1 MRLLPF
7 ILFLATLASVPLLAQ
22 NLLEE
27 PDPFSEVGE
36 KKGDPDA
43 KPADR
48 NAIEIPMLQNLPEIV
63 GDGGKVKEKVSEEKK
78 GDAAEKAPLDA
89 QISQHIQKLAE
100 AERDNRMSFMRIVID
115 DIVRL
120 CELDE
125 KQREDLELAA
135 KGASERSM
143 KEWHEQAERYFR
155 TRLESADPDAAKEM
169 LEGMG
174 SVNFGGNRAEEEGET
189 LDLWKDSL
197 KNVLTDAQV
206 KRYEE
211 ILEQREADRIDAFA
225 RMSISTI
232 DDHLRL
238 TPDQKSK
245 LGAIVQASAADYL
258 EDVQRYWGDYFERGM
273 LMSLVNA
280 AEEDEL
286 KAILTEKQ
294 FDRLRDATSNFDHF
308 WDQKRRLRRAKEK
321 ASERRKDSDAEK
333 EYEKKEAAPAEGAEI
348 RRAIIG
354 AGGGV
359 IRVEGGN
366 GIIIKGNAGGVKII
380 DEPKEAPPAVPQDQ

>member
-1 MRLLPF
+1 MRFPPC
-7 ILFLATLASVPLLAQ
+7 FLLLAVLVVTPLAAQ
-22 NLLEE
+22 NVIDE

-48 NAIEIPMLQNLPEIV
+48 NALELPMLQNFPDLIGEDVDAEIKPAA
-63 GDGGKVKEKVSEEKK
+63 GKKA
-78 GDAAEKAPLDA
+78 GDAEKGPLDA

-125 KQREDLELAA
+125 KQRVDLELAA

-197 KNVLTDAQV
+197 RNVLTDAQV

-273 LMSLVNA
+273 LMSLVNS

-286 KAILTEKQ
+286 KEILTEKQ

-308 WDQKRRLRRAKEK
+308 WDQKRRLKRAKEK
-321 ASERRKDSDAEK
+321 ASERRKDSGDE
-333 EYEKKEAAPAEGAEI
+333 KEAAPDADA
-348 RRAIIG
+348 AVMP
-354 AGGGV
+354 GGV
-359 IRVEGGN
+359 IRVEGGK

-380 DEPKEAPPAVPQDQ
+380 EEKQDDPPTPRDQ